1 VQIGQTTIR
10 PDEET
15 VNLTRAR
22 DSDQPG
28 FEGVFAAL
36 REHLLSG
43 SVRPGDKLLSER
55 ELSAQLGVSRPVL
68 REALRALAML
78 GVLEIRQGAG
88 TVVRRPDVS
97 VLGDFF
103 AFTAHHHD
111 MLGDDI
117 IQARI
122 AIECQA
128 IRLACSRATVT
139 DLERLRAAVAEI
151 AATIDDPV
159 AGSIADHSFHEL
171 LVGAAHSA
179 ILSTLYSAIGN
190 LLLRSHR
197 DRRES
202 VFGTE
207 DGRLYLI
214 NHHRLIFEALAAGD
228 PRRADDALRE
238 HFAIGDEYRR
248 RGVATGPQ
256 PKLQGACT

>member
-1 VQIGQTTIR
+1 VAITR
-10 PDEET
+10 DRET
-15 VNLTRAR
+15 
-22 DSDQPG
+22 DQPG

-43 SVRPGDKLLSER
+43 RVQPGDKLLGER
-55 ELSAQLGVSRPVL
+55 ELSAQLGVSRPIL

-78 GVLEIRQGAG
+78 GVVEIRQGAG

-97 VLGDFF
+97 MLGDFF

-111 MLGDDI
+111 SLVDDVM
-117 IQARI
+117 QARI

-128 IRLACSRATVT
+128 IRLACSRATMT
-139 DLERLRAAVAEI
+139 DLERLRAAVAGI
-151 AATIDDPV
+151 AATIDDPA
-159 AGSIADHSFHEL
+159 AGGLADHSFHDA
-171 LVGAAHSA
+171 LVAAAHSET
-179 ILSTLYSAIGN
+179 LSTLYGAIGS

-202 VFGTE
+202 VFGTD

-214 NHHRLIFEALAAGD
+214 DHHRLVFEALAAGH
-228 PRRADDALRE
+228 PGRADEVLRE

-248 RGVATGPQ
+248 RDVATGLR
-256 PKLQGACT
+256 PKLQGITA

>member
-1 VQIGQTTIR
+1 VAITR
-10 PDEET
+10 DRET
-15 VNLTRAR
+15 
-22 DSDQPG
+22 DQPG

-43 SVRPGDKLLSER
+43 RVQPGDKLLGER
-55 ELSAQLGVSRPVL
+55 ELSAQLGVSRPIL

-78 GVLEIRQGAG
+78 GVVEIRQGAG

-97 VLGDFF
+97 MLGDFF

-111 MLGDDI
+111 SLVDDVM
-117 IQARI
+117 QARI

-128 IRLACSRATVT
+128 IRLACSRATMT
-139 DLERLRAAVAEI
+139 DLERLRTAVAEI
-151 AATIDDPV
+151 AATIDDPA
-159 AGSIADHSFHEL
+159 AGGLADHSFHDA
-171 LVGAAHSA
+171 LVAAAHSET
-179 ILSTLYSAIGN
+179 LSTLYGAIGS

-202 VFGTE
+202 VFGTD

-214 NHHRLIFEALAAGD
+214 DHHRLVFEALAAGH
-228 PRRADDALRE
+228 PGRADEVLRE

-248 RGVATGPQ
+248 RDVATGLR
-256 PKLQGACT
+256 PKLQGITA

>member
-1 VQIGQTTIR
+1 VAI
-10 PDEET
+10 
-15 VNLTRAR
+15 TRAKET
-22 DSDQPG
+22 DQPG

-43 SVRPGDKLLSER
+43 RVQPGDKLLGER
-55 ELSAQLGVSRPVL
+55 ELSAQLGVSRPIL

-78 GVLEIRQGAG
+78 GVVEIRQGAG

-97 VLGDFF
+97 MLGDFF

-111 MLGDDI
+111 SLVDDVM
-117 IQARI
+117 QARI

-128 IRLACSRATVT
+128 IRLACSRATMT
-139 DLERLRAAVAEI
+139 DLERLRTAVAGI
-151 AATIDDPV
+151 AATIDDPA
-159 AGSIADHSFHEL
+159 AGGLADHSFHDA
-171 LVGAAHSA
+171 LVTAAHSET
-179 ILSTLYSAIGN
+179 LSTLYGAIGS

-202 VFGTE
+202 VFGTD

-214 NHHRLIFEALAAGD
+214 DHHRLVFEALAAGH
-228 PRRADDALRE
+228 PGRADEVLRE

-248 RGVATGPQ
+248 RDVATGLR
-256 PKLQGACT
+256 PKLQGITA